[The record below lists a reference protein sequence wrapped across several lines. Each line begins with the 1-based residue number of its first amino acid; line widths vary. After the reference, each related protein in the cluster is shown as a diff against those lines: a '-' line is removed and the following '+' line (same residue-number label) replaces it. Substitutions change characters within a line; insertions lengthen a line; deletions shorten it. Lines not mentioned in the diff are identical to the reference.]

1 VSIWSQLVLLGA
13 RLTSLRC
20 RPRRGTYSDL
30 RRCLFQRG
38 SITQRRCA
46 FTTGSIHL
54 QVRGTLEGRP
64 FNVSLF
70 WFFFTYNAICEQL
83 INILL
88 ILFIFKFTN
97 IKVTR
102 VITSAFKSSMK
113 ILLFQWSRVSRHL
126 DWRPY
131 IDAWFQRFEVGVN
144 FKFYLFLINYLC
156 T

>member
-1 VSIWSQLVLLGA
+1 MPTKK
-13 RLTSLRC
+13 R
-20 RPRRGTYSDL
+20 
-30 RRCLFQRG
+30 
-38 SITQRRCA
+38 
-46 FTTGSIHL
+46 HL
-54 QVRGTLEGRP
+54 QRLATLPLPAWFHNTEAVCLHNWVNSPASTRHIGRTTVQCK
-64 FNVSLF
+64 FVLF
-70 WFFFTYNAICEQL
+70 FFFTYNAICEQL

-126 DWRPY
+126 DWKPY
-131 IDAWFQRFEVGVN
+131 IDAWFQKFKVGVN